1 MGNYKMNY
9 TRVVFVSVMLYI
21 TLLLINTNSLEK
33 KMMYTLLNDADWWT
47 ITHHSVKYD
56 PGLINYIQS
65 PFYFD
70 RNRLTKVSRGQIYDA
85 YCFTKPYA
93 KIQEQMQSKMFWN
106 EYLPNNGINVP
117 KLYATT
123 KPYKLYD
130 FIEPDDEYVSK
141 PEFGTAGSGIKLI
154 RGKDVKS
161 TETNHLIQAKI
172 GSCGYDG
179 ARSYRVVTTYDGEV
193 LVMYEFKSDET
204 ITSNISSNERATAEE
219 KTEVPEIERTVKEL
233 CRLHAR
239 DFDFC
244 FSIGWDL
251 MVDCEDGDPT
261 YSDVYVL
268 EGNWPSG
275 IFGDTIN
282 RNDKFINMVN
292 EKARKFYKLSGL

>member
-1 MGNYKMNY
+1 MNY
-9 TRVVFVSVMLYI
+9 TRVVFVSVVLYI

-33 KMMYTLLNDADWWT
+33 KMMYTLMQNADWRT
-47 ITHHSVKYD
+47 MTNHSVKYD
-56 PGLINYIQS
+56 PGLANYIQA

-93 KIQEQMQSKMFWN
+93 KIQERMQSKMFWN
-106 EYLPNNGINVP
+106 EYLPRNGINVP

-123 KPYKLYD
+123 KPYKVYD
-130 FIEPDDEYVSK
+130 LIDHDEEYVSK
-141 PEFGTAGSGIKLI
+141 PEFGTAGSGIELI
-154 RGKDVKS
+154 RGTDIEP
-161 TETNHLIQAKI
+161 TEVNFLIQAKI
-172 GSCGYDG
+172 GSCEYDG

-204 ITSNISSNERATAEE
+204 ITSNISSNARATAEE
-219 KTEVPEIERTVKEL
+219 KTDVPEIERTVKEL
-233 CRLHAR
+233 CGLHAR

-251 MVDCEDGDPT
+251 MVDCEDKDPT

-275 IFGDTIN
+275 IFGDTVN
-282 RNDKFINMVN
+282 RNDGFIDMVN
-292 EKARKFYKLSGL
+292 EKAWGFYKLGGL